1 MEVTESAFLKTA
13 LLCGN
18 GSEACVTKWERLA
31 GSRIWRRPVWISIV
45 SDVTAPGATCP
56 TPASVE
62 HADIQVKSYHLHSRE
77 RYVCNSGFKRKAG
90 TSSLTECVFNK
101 ATNMTHWT
109 TPNLKCIRD
118 PSLTHQKPMPPSTVV
133 TARVTPEP
141 ESPSLSGK
149 EPAAL
154 SPKSDTTL
162 ATETATVPGP
172 WMMSSKPPSVGT
184 TGIGSHEPSQT
195 PSQTTSVTL
204 EHTPSTSHETPGA
217 LPDSSRYAT
226 GSQRTLLLPPQTL
239 TLLASAAFPTYV
251 QSAPGASAFE
261 HNNQLFLLY
270 SLPGFLISPKIFL
283 QIHTLYQKVREF
295 ASNHLDIC
303 SWDTCDVFG
312 VGAAGI
318 LHQVKVGDAGGPRGQ
333 SLPARSE
340 ELQDDQ
346 RPLSKEALSHSAPSV
361 SAQRRIEAEQDRASL
376 SPSLPLWLSGH

>member
-149 EPAAL
+149 
-154 SPKSDTTL
+154 
-162 ATETATVPGP
+162 
-172 WMMSSKPPSVGT
+172 
-184 TGIGSHEPSQT
+184 
-195 PSQTTSVTL
+195 
-204 EHTPSTSHETPGA
+204 GA

>member
-283 QIHTLYQKVREF
+283 QIHTLYQK
-295 ASNHLDIC
+295 
-303 SWDTCDVFG
+303 
-312 VGAAGI
+312 
-318 LHQVKVGDAGGPRGQ
+318 
-333 SLPARSE
+333 
-340 ELQDDQ
+340 
-346 RPLSKEALSHSAPSV
+346 
-361 SAQRRIEAEQDRASL
+361 
-376 SPSLPLWLSGH
+376 

>member
-109 TPNLKCIRD
+109 TPNLKCI
-118 PSLTHQKPMPPSTVV
+118 K
-133 TARVTPEP
+133 
-141 ESPSLSGK
+141 
-149 EPAAL
+149 PAAL

>member
-226 GSQRTLLLPPQTL
+226 
-239 TLLASAAFPTYV
+239 V
-251 QSAPGASAFE
+251 I
-261 HNNQLFLLY
+261 
-270 SLPGFLISPKIFL
+270 ISTSVP
-283 QIHTLYQKVREF
+283 
-295 ASNHLDIC
+295 
-303 SWDTCDVFG
+303 
-312 VGAAGI
+312 GI
-318 LHQVKVGDAGGPRGQ
+318 LVMCLVSVLLVYYIKSRWVTPEAHGARVFPPAVKSYRMIRD
-333 SLPARSE
+333 
-340 ELQDDQ
+340 
-346 RPLSKEALSHSAPSV
+346 
-361 SAQRRIEAEQDRASL
+361 
-376 SPSLPLWLSGH
+376 PSLRKPSHTQPLPYQPKDASRPSRTEPALALHFPCGSRATSVKGGQAGPG

>member
-318 LHQVKVGDAGGPRGQ
+318 LHQVKEYFPSTCCRNGTHGSNANDWRYRQQRGRQ
-333 SLPARSE
+333 KKLSTQPLRLRKTSWAKSAAKDPAQ
-340 ELQDDQ
+340 L
-346 RPLSKEALSHSAPSV
+346 
-361 SAQRRIEAEQDRASL
+361 
-376 SPSLPLWLSGH
+376 